1 MTSGQ
6 HAIMETALT
15 EHIEKYSGPMLRTL
29 ALSWLMLCVAGPAH
43 AEETFVQD
51 PAPKAAQEAA
61 QEAAVVF
68 NLAGSSDQQI
78 GMLLQRWPQLDA
90 TQRRD
95 LLAEVRKR
103 MRSATQVKEVQGA
116 SAVRNKTPSLTLR
129 IKRAQTQHSYGRST
143 PRSGAAETGEQLA
156 SVERTGQSGQR
167 PRELVIRTTV
177 TQILPD
183 GSRITRQETLVPSSL
198 QARLARQE
206 ERGTRSTPVDSAAQ
220 ESQQNPTGNT
230 RVRRTTVRFGSGF
243 HQRYQQADSLTA
255 FESGVR
261 RVATPDA
268 RTASAAVLIPA
279 PTVTTAPEAN

>member
-51 PAPKAAQEAA
+51 PAPKAAQEAV
-61 QEAAVVF
+61 VVF

-129 IKRAQTQHSYGRST
+129 IKRARS
-143 PRSGAAETGEQLA
+143 
-156 SVERTGQSGQR
+156 
-167 PRELVIRTTV
+167 
-177 TQILPD
+177 
-183 GSRITRQETLVPSSL
+183 
-198 QARLARQE
+198 
-206 ERGTRSTPVDSAAQ
+206 
-220 ESQQNPTGNT
+220 
-230 RVRRTTVRFGSGF
+230 
-243 HQRYQQADSLTA
+243 
-255 FESGVR
+255 
-261 RVATPDA
+261 
-268 RTASAAVLIPA
+268 
-279 PTVTTAPEAN
+279 